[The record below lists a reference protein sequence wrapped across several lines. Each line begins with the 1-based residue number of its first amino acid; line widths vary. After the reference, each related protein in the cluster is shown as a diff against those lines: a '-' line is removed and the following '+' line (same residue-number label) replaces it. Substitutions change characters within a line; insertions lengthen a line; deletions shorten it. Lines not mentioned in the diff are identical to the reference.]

1 MRHGT
6 TTIALLALIVAFT
19 GDFWGPRGEAAQGP
33 RRDGRWE
40 VTTQME
46 MGGMPAPMPATT
58 ITQCITKEQASDP
71 QRFVPRGPQRGSEQ
85 NDCKVENFKTDG
97 NKVTWSMR
105 CTTPQPMTGTG
116 ELTYGADSYVGT
128 QTMNMERGGQAMTM
142 TMKYTGKRLG
152 DCTQ

>member
-1 MRHGT
+1 MRTGT
-6 TTIALLALIVAFT
+6 TTAILAMFVALAASALQ
-19 GDFWGPRGEAAQGP
+19 PSGEAAQGP

-46 MGGMPAPMPATT
+46 MAGMPGRMPPTT

-71 QRFVPRGPQRGSEQ
+71 QRFVPRSPQRGAEQ
-85 NDCKVENFKTDG
+85 NDCKVENVKTEG

-105 CTTPQPMTGTG
+105 CTTPQPMTGAG
-116 ELTYGADSYVGT
+116 EMTYGADSYVGM